1 MNPWKEEAYKR
12 QFAIV
17 KYLKM
22 YRQGQSLEEE
32 DIEALEELIEDL
44 EEEL

>member
-1 MNPWKEEAYKR
+1 MSPWQEEAYKR

-22 YRQGQSLEEE
+22 YQQGEVLEDE
-32 DIEALEELIEDL
+32 DIEALEE
-44 EEEL
+44 